1 MKMRSNELDEMQI
14 QKRNMIGNQAY
25 MLLFYLLLIDIGLYG
40 FGFRWL
46 KYPMNV
52 YVIMMGCMTYYLL
65 RIIWNNSYVGP
76 RKDTKTIGR
85 KIGFVLGLSG
95 LVAGITIYLLGEN
108 SLISP
113 ISNNDN
119 GAMLLFIFSIV
130 SLIVLVVVGLIS
142 KWQTKGDE

>member
-1 MKMRSNELDEMQI
+1 MRSNELDEMQI

-85 KIGFVLGLSG
+85 KIGFVLGFSG
-95 LVAGITIYLLGEN
+95 LVAGITIYLLGKN
-108 SLISP
+108 FLISP
-113 ISNNDN
+113 ISTDDN

-130 SLIVLVVVGLIS
+130 SLIVLAVVGLIS

>member
-1 MKMRSNELDEMQI
+1 MRSNELDEMQI

-95 LVAGITIYLLGEN
+95 LVAGITIYLLGKN
-108 SLISP
+108 SLSSP
-113 ISNNDN
+113 ISTDDN

-130 SLIVLVVVGLIS
+130 SLIVLAMVGLIS
-142 KWQTKGDE
+142 RWQSKGDE